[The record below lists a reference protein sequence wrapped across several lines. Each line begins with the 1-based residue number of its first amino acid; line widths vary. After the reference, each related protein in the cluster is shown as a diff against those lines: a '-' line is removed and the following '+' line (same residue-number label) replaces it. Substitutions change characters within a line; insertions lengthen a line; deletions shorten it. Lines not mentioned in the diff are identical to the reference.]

1 MVYEFSMKRS
11 PPLKHI
17 QIWLNCHTKNK
28 GLCDMIIVTG
38 GAGFIGSAIVWQLNQ
53 LGENKI
59 LIVDEL
65 GKDDKWKNLVPL
77 KFEDFI
83 HKDDFISMI
92 IDQEVSF
99 DISAIIHMGANS
111 STTEKDADHLFSNNY
126 LYTKELAKYCLG
138 KNIRFI
144 YASSAATYGDGSL
157 GFDDDENKLESL
169 RPLNMYGYSKQLFD
183 LWVKR
188 NNAFDKIVGL
198 KYFNVYGP
206 NEYHKGDMR
215 SVVHKAFEQ
224 VRETG
229 KVKLFKSL
237 NPNYKDGEQL
247 RDFIYIKD
255 AVDMTLFFLNN
266 TNKNGLYNI
275 GTGRARN
282 WNDLVTA
289 LFKAVG
295 KPVNIEYIDMPDH
308 LIEKYQYYTEAN
320 MDKIKKAGYKF
331 PFTSLEDGVT
341 DYVKNY
347 LLEKLYLGA

>member
-1 MVYEFSMKRS
+1 
-11 PPLKHI
+11 
-17 QIWLNCHTKNK
+17 
-28 GLCDMIIVTG
+28 MIVVTG
-38 GAGFIGSAIVWQLNQ
+38 GAGFIGSAIVWKLNQ
-53 LGENKI
+53 LGEKKI
-59 LIVDEL
+59 IIVDEL
-65 GKDDKWKNLVPL
+65 GTDDKWKNLVPL
-77 KFEDFI
+77 EYDDFI

-92 IDQEVSF
+92 IEREISF

-111 STTEKDADHLFSNNY
+111 STTEKDADHLYSNNY
-126 LYTKELAKYCLG
+126 LYTKELATYCLE

-183 LWVKR
+183 LWAKR
-188 NNAFDKIVGL
+188 NEAFDKIVGL

-224 VRETG
+224 IRDTG
-229 KVKLFKSL
+229 KVRLFKSL
-237 NPNYKDGEQL
+237 NPKYKDGEQL

-255 AVDMTLFFLNN
+255 AVDMTLFFLDKPNIS
-266 TNKNGLYNI
+266 GLFNL
-275 GTGRARN
+275 GTGKART

-289 LFKAVG
+289 IFKALN
-295 KPVNIEYIDMPDH
+295 KPFNIEYVDLPGP
-308 LIEKYQYYTEAN
+308 LREKYQYFTEAN
-320 MDKIKKAGYKF
+320 MNKIKKAGYCIPIK
-331 PFTSLEDGVT
+331 SLEDGVA

-347 LLEKLYLGA
+347 LLGKLYLGA